1 MEFRCRLASPNG
13 EIIEGIYVAE
23 SESRLRHEFEE
34 KGLGITVKRKSGEFE
49 RALEKLEANYSDY
62 VQKVKEFKPELKWT
76 NIASQHLEIYI
87 KSISER
93 KKSTST

>member
-1 MEFRCRLASPNG
+1 
-13 EIIEGIYVAE
+13 
-23 SESRLRHEFEE
+23 EE

-76 NIASQHLEIYI
+76 NIACQHLEIYI

-93 KKSTST
+93 KKSTSR